1 MRGRSATRVALGDG
15 FRSTTDLLVKVLDQE
30 GVVGRLEPGRVG
42 VLGRG
47 RGRGR
52 GRPPDAGA
60 LGKSHAL
67 V

>member
-52 GRPPDAGA
+52 PPDAGA